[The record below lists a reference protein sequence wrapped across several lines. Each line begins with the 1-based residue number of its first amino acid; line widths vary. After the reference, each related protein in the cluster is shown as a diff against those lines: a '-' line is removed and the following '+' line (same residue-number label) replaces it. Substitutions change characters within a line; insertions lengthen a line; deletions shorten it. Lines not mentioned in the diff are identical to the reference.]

1 MLPNIEFGGR
11 GGGLATHFLENGF
24 YFARPGPPMYITN
37 MIITMLTVMGMVRVM
52 GRPSFLL
59 VPKEDV
65 ILGQRM

>member
-1 MLPNIEFGGR
+1 
-11 GGGLATHFLENGF
+11 
-24 YFARPGPPMYITN
+24 MYIAN
-37 MIITMLTVMGMVRVM
+37 MIITMLMVMGMVRVM